1 LSAADISAQLFSTSA
16 GEFHSYGTTGNMVL
30 PASETHGRAIYMNST
45 SSYSGTTTTLST
57 YSTASM
63 HVANGSIQTIAST
76 LDGTTLADD
85 TGFIPTAPQRVAP
98 PTEAPLGLGWDALI
112 LLLLIAAIYALYL
125 RKKRHIHQPAASES

>member
-1 LSAADISAQLFSTSA
+1 
-16 GEFHSYGTTGNMVL
+16 MVL
-30 PASETHGRAIYMNST
+30 PAYETYGSGINMRST
-45 SSYSGTTTTLST
+45 SNYSGTTTTLST

-85 TGFIPTAPQRVAP
+85 TGFIPTAPQRIAP

-112 LLLLIAAIYALYL
+112 LLLLIATAYALYI
-125 RKKRHIHQPAASES
+125 RRHKVLIH